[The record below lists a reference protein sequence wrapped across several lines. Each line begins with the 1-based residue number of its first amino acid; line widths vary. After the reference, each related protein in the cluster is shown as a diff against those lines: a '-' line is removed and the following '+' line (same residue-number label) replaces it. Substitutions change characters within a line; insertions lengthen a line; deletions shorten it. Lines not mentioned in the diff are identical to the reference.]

1 MAEIVTTII
10 NNAPRA
16 ITFGALRATHASKGR
31 LIPGDKIKLTADQ
44 LEDLRRDPIVRA
56 LIKAGDITDTE
67 DAIDVD
73 EDPNDL
79 DALDRAPVVRDR
91 AGRAAR
97 IDTAFSPERARS
109 VKPAPVADF
118 SEPESIDVA
127 PSTIA
132 TATTIGLSDSDAIAL
147 VNAQSDLETL
157 KAWFTAD
164 ERASVRTAINAR
176 GAQILKG

>member
-31 LIPGDKIKLTADQ
+31 LIPGDKIKITADQ

-73 EDPNDL
+73 EDPKTL

-97 IDTAFSPERARS
+97 IDTAFSPERR
-109 VKPAPVADF
+109 APVVEADF
-118 SEPESIDVA
+118 NEPEIDVA

-132 TATTIGLSDSDAIAL
+132 TATTIGLSDDAAIAL
-147 VNAQSDLETL
+147 VNAQGDLETL

-176 GAQILKG
+176 GAQILKNG